1 MDGNLIKAMVINTG
15 FNTYWGS
22 FLQNIL
28 FPKTMNFNFYK
39 ELKIFL
45 NILFGIYIITVV
57 YRTVRF
63 INKFQTNQENND
75 KNHIRNFIERII
87 DLITVV
93 IPPNLQICMSV
104 TSIYFN
110 EILKKKNITCL
121 SEKRMTAAGKVN
133 VIVLD
138 KTGTLTEDGLDL
150 SGFQTTNVK
159 KNINKEETLE
169 FDNIEKSLKL
179 YNSIHSEFWT
189 RFSIDNKNKYYKHYK
204 TNKKNNPI
212 YFIECLATCLS
223 IDKLRDNNI
232 LGNSMDKKIFDMVG
246 WNLDK
251 IDEVLEEEIQV
262 LYFF

>member
-1 MDGNLIKAMVINTG
+1 MVINTG

-45 NILFGIYIITVV
+45 NILLGIYIITVF
-57 YRTVRF
+57 YRTYTF
-63 INKFQTNQENND
+63 INSPKIHLDEKDPYHYQ
-75 KNHIRNFIERII
+75 NFFEKII

-104 TSIYFN
+104 TTIYFN

-150 SGFQTTNVK
+150 SGFQTTNVNR
-159 KNINKEETLE
+159 NIKKEEILE

-189 RFSIDNKNKYYKHYK
+189 RFSIDNKNKYYKDYK
-204 TNKKNNPI
+204 TNKKNNPV

-223 IDKLRDNNI
+223 IDKLRDKNI
-232 LGNSMDKKIFDMVG
+232 LGNSMDRKIYEMVG

-251 IDEVLEEEIQV
+251 IDEVLEEEIHV
-262 LYFF
+262 FCFF